1 MNNLE
6 RTELSPDLEQKSLSE
21 LFAFLGV
28 EGLKALVP
36 MFTEVKLEQGMF
48 LFQVGE
54 SSGEVFLLARGRLSV
69 QKQTGFH
76 RKMQVVALLEPGT
89 IVAEAGLLP
98 GRVHSVSVKAIEP
111 SLLYR
116 LDRGQLEELER
127 TEPHLL
133 IQLLTRFLFISS
145 LRLEKTTERLAHVL

>member
-1 MNNLE
+1 LNNVE
-6 RTELSPDLEQKSLSE
+6 PTELSLNLEQKSFSE
-21 LFAFLGV
+21 VFAFLGV
-28 EGLKALVP
+28 EALKDLVS
-36 MFTEVKLEQGMF
+36 MVTEVKVEQGMF
-48 LFQVGE
+48 LFEVGD
-54 SSGEVFLLARGRLSV
+54 SAGEVFFLARGRLSV

-89 IVAEAGLLP
+89 VVGEAGLLP
-98 GRVHSVSVKAIEP
+98 GRVHSVSLRAIEP

-116 LDRGQLEELER
+116 LDRQQMDELER

-133 IQLLTRFLFISS
+133 IQLLSRFLYISS

>member
-1 MNNLE
+1 LNNLE
-6 RTELSPDLEQKSLSE
+6 RTELSPDLEPKSLSE

-28 EGLKALVP
+28 EELKALVP
-36 MFTEVKLEQGMF
+36 MITEVKLEQDML
-48 LFQVGE
+48 LFEVGAAAA
-54 SSGEVFLLARGRLSV
+54 EVFFLARGRLSV

-98 GRVHSVSVKAIEP
+98 GRLHSVSVRAIEP

-116 LDRGQLEELER
+116 LDRRQLEELER

-133 IQLLTRFLFISS
+133 IQLLTRCLYLSS

>member
-6 RTELSPDLEQKSLSE
+6 RTEPSPDLEQKSLSE

-28 EGLKALVP
+28 EGLKALES

-48 LFQVGE
+48 LFQVGD
-54 SSGEVFLLARGRLSV
+54 SSGEVFFLARGRLSV

-98 GRVHSVSVKAIEP
+98 GRVHSVSVRAIEP

>member
-1 MNNLE
+1 MNDLE
-6 RTELSPDLEQKSLSE
+6 RTELSPDREQKSLSE

-36 MFTEVKLEQGMF
+36 MFTVVKLEQGMF

-98 GRVHSVSVKAIEP
+98 GRVHSVSVRAIEP
-111 SLLYR
+111 SLLYS